1 MRLRLVLGLLLAPC
15 VSAAAQVGYLPSQ
28 SPFRELTAGTFVEFT
43 GGRVFGTG
51 GLLQLGPRNG
61 TSEGV
66 RFVFRGNHT
75 LQLSFGVWTAG
86 TQRTWID
93 ADDSVAKRNKGLI
106 DQRLIAGEFGLQ
118 FNATGAKTWHG
129 LAPYAGVGV
138 GLVHGQASP
147 ATDTSGYSFGTK
159 LFFAPTLGT
168 RLFAGQRV
176 YFKLDV
182 RGIFWKL
189 VYPASYSDE
198 PAKQPGTTGHSNA
211 VNTTGVT
218 SQYTVTPEIR
228 LGIGIHW

>member
-1 MRLRLVLGLLLAPC
+1 MRLRFLPGLLLAPC

-28 SPFRELTAGTFVEFT
+28 SPYRELTTGTFVEVN
-43 GGRVFGTG
+43 GGRVLGAG

-61 TSEGV
+61 YSEGARIV
-66 RFVFRGNHT
+66 LRGNHT
-75 LQLSFGVWTAG
+75 LQLSFGLWTAG

-93 ADDSVAKRNKGLI
+93 AYDSVATRNKGLI

-118 FNATGAKTWHG
+118 FNATGGKTWHG
-129 LAPYAGVGV
+129 LAPYGGVGV

-147 ATDTSGYSFGTK
+147 AADTSGYAFGTK

-168 RLFAGQRV
+168 RLFAGSRL

-182 RGIFWKL
+182 RGIFWNL
-189 VYPASYSDE
+189 TYPVSYSNE
-198 PAKQPGTTGHSNA
+198 PVKQPGTVGHSNA

-218 SQYTVTPEIR
+218 SQYTLTPEIR